1 MPGFDAPL
9 IIETFADFDWPT
21 ASGSRITAQD
31 TITRASAT
39 PTKVRGCLT
48 AFDFFIM

>member
-9 IIETFADFDWPT
+9 IIKTLTDFDWPN

-31 TITRASAT
+31 TITIASAT
-39 PTKVRGCLT
+39 PTKVNGCLT